1 MIRILGLLNVVA
13 WSGFWAFGY
22 LALSSEGY
30 SERELSIAVALG
42 ALGLLGGM
50 VGYLKLMR
58 IAEHTGLAAA
68 SNRST
73 REERDRAQ
81 AKWGE
86 THSGKEEQRHEK
98 A

>member
-30 SERELSIAVALG
+30 SERELSIAVAL
-42 ALGLLGGM
+42 AAMGLLGGL

-58 IAEHTGLAAA
+58 IAEHTGLAQA

-81 AKWGE
+81 AKWDE
-86 THSGKEEQRHEK
+86 AHQAEEE
-98 A
+98 